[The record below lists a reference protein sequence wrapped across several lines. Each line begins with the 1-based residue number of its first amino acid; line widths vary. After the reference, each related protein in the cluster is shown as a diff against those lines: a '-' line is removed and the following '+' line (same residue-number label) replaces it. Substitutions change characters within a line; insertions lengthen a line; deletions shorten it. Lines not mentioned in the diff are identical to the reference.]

1 MRIIPILLMWPLL
14 AMGLR
19 AQSYDLLL
27 KGGQV
32 IDPANGIDG
41 VRDVAIAGGR
51 IAAVTADIPESS
63 ARTVTRGHLSR
74 VTSDKRTGVL
84 LGNIMTGSS
93 NRRSHIRIC
102 NSALCAMPRSRP
114 LIATQ

>member
-32 IDPANGIDG
+32 IDPANGIDS

-84 LGNIMTGSS
+84 LDLMVDLASLLERFSCHTFLPYSTISFQASGS
-93 NRRSHIRIC
+93 
-102 NSALCAMPRSRP
+102 
-114 LIATQ
+114 